1 MRALLLSKTE
11 ARSTKKMGKKI
22 RDIPMVT
29 GKFVLGPLTVISGRR
44 NAPNDNCAIVARCVI
59 HPSTDVG
66 DPSNE
71 TYLSSMAVDSDAF
84 TDRTKNVHHINLN
97 VSHVVRSGR
106 NPAEESPKSLN

>member
-11 ARSTKKMGKKI
+11 ACSTPKIGKKI

-44 NAPNDNCAIVARCVI
+44 NAPNDRCAIVARCVI
-59 HPSTDVG
+59 RPSTDVG

-84 TDRTKNVHHINLN
+84 TDRTKPST
-97 VSHVVRSGR
+97 VSTKKFPVLFDQEGTLQKKV
-106 NPAEESPKSLN
+106 PQV